1 MANKWKVAGYL
12 FTAATVVLL
21 ISLMMNIHT
30 YYIKEME
37 SGQFTMSEVCDDR
50 WEDDFGSTSVCYPV
64 KQARHNLFAGALFSA
79 GFAFLCFAK
88 YGETKTESEPTV
100 PNNQSLQQPHQ
111 N

>member
-1 MANKWKVAGYL
+1 MANKWQIAGFL
-12 FTAATVVLL
+12 FSTASVVLL

-30 YYIKEME
+30 FFIKEME
-37 SGQFTMSEVCDDR
+37 SGTETLSEVCDER
-50 WEDDFGSTSVCYPV
+50 WDDDTFTVLQCHPI
-64 KQARHNLFAGALFSA
+64 KQEKYNLFAGTLLCA

-100 PNNQSLQQPHQ
+100 PNNQSLQQSHQ

>member
-1 MANKWKVAGYL
+1 MANKWQVAGFL
-12 FTAATVVLL
+12 FSTASVVLL
-21 ISLMMNIHT
+21 ISLMINIHT
-30 YYIKEME
+30 YYLKEME
-37 SGQFTMSEVCDDR
+37 SGTETLSEVCDER
-50 WEDDFGSTSVCYPV
+50 WDDDTFTVLQCHPL
-64 KQARHNLFAGALFSA
+64 KQEKYNLFAGTLLCA

>member
-1 MANKWKVAGYL
+1 MANKWQVAGFL
-12 FTAATVVLL
+12 FSTASVVLL
-21 ISLMMNIHT
+21 ISLMINIHT
-30 YYIKEME
+30 YYLKEME
-37 SGQFTMSEVCDDR
+37 SGTETLSEACDERWDDDTFTVLQCH
-50 WEDDFGSTSVCYPV
+50 PL
-64 KQARHNLFAGALFSA
+64 KQEKYNLFAGTLLCA